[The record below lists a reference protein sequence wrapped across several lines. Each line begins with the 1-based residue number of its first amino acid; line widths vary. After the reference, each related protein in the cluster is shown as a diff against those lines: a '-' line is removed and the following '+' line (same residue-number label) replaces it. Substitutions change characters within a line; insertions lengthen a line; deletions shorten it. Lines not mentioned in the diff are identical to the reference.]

1 MALQEIGQC
10 EEMDRKVRIRTDE
23 SVAREIHSLK
33 EAFKNIQTSKG
44 HEGLEYEDL
53 CMHPDIE
60 LPVGYKMPKF
70 DLFDGK
76 GNPYSHLRSY
86 CDKLVGVG
94 KNQAIIMKIFIRSL
108 TGEALDWYTSQDPRK
123 WHDWGTMA
131 QDFVDRFRFN
141 TDTVLDRFY
150 LMKLEKKSTETFR
163 EYAMKWRAEAAKVQP
178 PIAESEMTTLFVQSL
193 KDATYY
199 ERMISVIGRSFSE
212 VIRMGDFI
220 EEGIRTG
227 RITNFVALQV
237 TTYPRKCPNPV
248 PKWHDETKHCA
259 YHSGIPGHNT
269 ENCYALRN
277 RIEALIKEG
286 VIQLKGPASNEN
298 NNSLP
303 DHDDANVNM
312 ITVDEEH
319 NLKETIVPVQR
330 NEKVESSAFVTLMI
344 TVQLR
349 APFGVEVLPPKPRIM
364 APSFPEKVLSTNLR
378 KKRDVFLPKPVPP
391 LSQSFV
397 KACAPQESKEDNAA
411 NLVGGFKVF
420 SLLKKKQ
427 NAM

>member
-1 MALQEIGQC
+1 MTLQKLAGV
-10 EEMDRKVRIRTDE
+10 KKWTAVRIRTGE
-23 SVAREIHSLK
+23 SVARETHSLK

-86 CDKLVGVG
+86 CDKLIGVG
-94 KNQAIIMKIFIRSL
+94 KNQAIIMKLFIRSL
-108 TGEALDWYTSQDPRK
+108 TEEALDWYTSQDPRK
-123 WHDWGTMA
+123 WHDWGTIT

-178 PIAESEMTTLFVQSL
+178 PITGSEMATLFVQSL

-212 VIRMGDFI
+212 VVRMGDFI
-220 EEGIRTG
+220 EEGI
-227 RITNFVALQV
+227 LQ
-237 TTYPRKCPNPV
+237 PIQGNIPNPV
-248 PKWHDETKHCA
+248 PKWHDKTKHCA
-259 YHSGIPGHNT
+259 YHSGIPGHDT
-269 ENCYALRN
+269 ENCYALRDK
-277 RIEALIKEG
+277 IEALIKEG
-286 VIQLKGPASNEN
+286 VIQLKGPSSNVN
-298 NNSLP
+298 DNPLP
-303 DHDDANVNM
+303 DHDNANVNM

-319 NLKETIVPVQR
+319 NLEGTIVPVR
-330 NEKVESSAFVTLMI
+330 RKENVESPASITPMI
-344 TVQLR
+344 TVQKID
-349 APFGVEVLPPKPRIM
+349 AH
-364 APSFPEKVLSTNLR
+364 
-378 KKRDVFLPKPVPP
+378 LPKPVPP

-397 KACAPQESKEDNAA
+397 KACATQESNEDNAA
-411 NLVGGFKVF
+411 NLVKGFKRF
-420 SLLKKKQ
+420 FIAKKEAKSNMILGDYARDSTSWDAEQ
-427 NAM
+427 GDVLRKLDMCPDLVSPRN